1 MGWILLAILCLAGI
15 VALSVLKSK
24 NDAKIVR
31 MRLNAAKSDDYTEAQ
46 AEALIAA
53 EEFPV
58 PGFVK
63 NGLILATVVF
73 VALGGFN
80 KFFFYAEPGYKY
92 HVRTLYPATESM
104 VDTVG
109 YSYYGMGQYN
119 KWKKAMTVQAKG
131 MVGNEDSLSAETEG
145 GANTSASLSP
155 LNITFLDQV
164 DANAEAT
171 VRFRLP
177 VDQETFLELA
187 QEYRSPE
194 NFLRTALIPAF
205 RETLQASA
213 SLMTAEAYYSG
224 ARTTFN
230 SEFENQM
237 RDGIYLVTRKEVL
250 VDDDVVA
257 NASANASKGEQ
268 QDAYGDGKK
277 TILEVKKEVDATGAY
292 KRKAQNFTNFGVSVV
307 EARITEMKPNAKFK
321 DRMQLKQQASADRAI
336 AREQRIQEEEQKL
349 LAIATGERQVAEKQ
363 AEAKVNQIEQ
373 TTNAETEKQLALT
386 EASKKLEYA
395 KVEEQTA
402 IVNLKRDTT
411 TAKSVKVL
419 ADAEAYKKEAILKA
433 DNALA
438 QKMDTEVKIQKVWA
452 AAYANRAVPQMVFG
466 NSGGGGAPVG
476 SDSETA
482 DFMKLM
488 TLQAAK
494 SLNYDRTVTPAK

>member
-1 MGWILLAILCLAGI
+1 MVWIFLAILTIAGI
-15 VALSVLKSK
+15 VALSVFKTK
-24 NDAKIVR
+24 NEAKIER
-31 MRLNAAKSDDYTEAQ
+31 MRINGKDKGYDAAQIERLVEA
-46 AEALIAA
+46 ER
-53 EEFPV
+53 FPV
-58 PGFVK
+58 PSSVRT
-63 NGLILATVVF
+63 GLVVMSIVF
-73 VALGGFN
+73 FTLGGFN

-119 KWKKAMTVQAKG
+119 KWKKAMTVQANG
-131 MVGNEDSLSAETEG
+131 TRSGADSLSAESEG
-145 GANTSASLSP
+145 GVNASATLSP

-177 VDQETFLELA
+177 IDEETFLELA

-237 RDGIYLVTRKEVL
+237 RDGIYLVTRKEVEI
-250 VDDDVVA
+250 DDGIETTG
-257 NASANASKGEQ
+257 SANATKGAD
-268 QDAYGDGKK
+268 QDEFGNGKK
-277 TILEVKKEVDATGAY
+277 IILKVEKEVDATGSF
-292 KRKAQNFTNFGVSVV
+292 KRKAQNFTNFGVAVV

-349 LAIATGERQVAEKQ
+349 LAIATGDRRVAEKQ
-363 AEAKVNQIEQ
+363 AEAKVNQIEK
-373 TTNAETEKQLALT
+373 TTNAETDKQLALT

-395 KVEEQTA
+395 KVEKLTAEQ
-402 IVNLKRDTT
+402 NLARDTIK
-411 TAKSVKVL
+411 AKSVKVL
-419 ADAEAYKKEAILKA
+419 ADADSYKKRVILKA

-438 QKMDTEVKIQKVWA
+438 QKLQTEIDIQKVWA
-452 AAYANRAVPQMVFG
+452 EAYAKRAVPQYVFG
-466 NSGGGGAPVG
+466 SGGTNGTPTG

-482 DFMKLM
+482 NFMKLM
-488 TLQAAK
+488 TLEAAK
-494 SLNYDRTVTPAK
+494 NLSYDRTVGKAK